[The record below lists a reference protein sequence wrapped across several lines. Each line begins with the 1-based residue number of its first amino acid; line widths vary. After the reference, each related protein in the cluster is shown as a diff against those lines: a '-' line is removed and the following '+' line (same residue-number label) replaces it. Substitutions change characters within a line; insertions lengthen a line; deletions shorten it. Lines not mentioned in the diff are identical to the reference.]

1 MSGDTHHVRGGPP
14 SSQFDPGINTS
25 NSQANAVKDFRFDTN
40 IIKQQVIFKMFR
52 RRLSIVDL
60 TLRAGSNIYTLTLPG
75 PGPPQVLVDSPFFM
89 FGEVKVCLN
98 FAGRLRTCDYCYTT
112 LHTPEECQHRPKD
125 ANKRCR
131 VCNADDHLAASCT
144 KPRPPKRCFGCKRAK
159 IPDGLTLF
167 YYNKTKKQWQQVHQM
182 NDPLRTHQRKQCLAG
197 AATSEL
203 NTQKL

>member
-1 MSGDTHHVRGGPP
+1 
-14 SSQFDPGINTS
+14 
-25 NSQANAVKDFRFDTN
+25 
-40 IIKQQVIFKMFR
+40 MFR

-75 PGPPQVLVDSPFFM
+75 PDPPQVLVDSPFFM
-89 FGEVKVCLN
+89 FGEEKVCLN

-144 KPRPPKRCFGCKRAK
+144 KPRPPKRCFGCRSLEHEVCWCPRSNCSACGAK
-159 IPDGLTLF
+159 GHMSKVC
-167 YYNKTKKQWQQVHQM
+167 NKSF
-182 NDPLRTHQRKQCLAG
+182 PSAC
-197 AATSEL
+197 
-203 NTQKL
+203 